1 MGALLNNTLMD
12 LIQTDNV
19 IIGIVLAAVGFAF
32 ALLAKRIA
40 KAVRKSSEVEPTD
53 SVMLIFKAFGL
64 VCIVVALVLMVV
76 AIN

>member
-1 MGALLNNTLMD
+1 MNTLMD
-12 LIQTDNV
+12 LLQTENIV
-19 IIGIVLAAVGFAF
+19 LGIVLAAIGFAF

-40 KAVRKSSEVEPTD
+40 KAVKKTSDIEPTD
-53 SVMLIFKAFGL
+53 NVMLIFKAFGL